1 VFKVGDTVVVTN
13 SGKEYNIT
21 KDGSIGIVISFTRI
35 NTTVAFK
42 TIQVTP
48 NLVRD
53 ANEDETFTIDT
64 NLLRLTTPYVE
75 LTQVEKVCAKIKQME
90 ERRKAA

>member
-1 VFKVGDTVVVTN
+1 MFNVGDTVVVTN

-35 NTTVAFK
+35 NTRVAFK

-53 ANEDETFTIDT
+53 ADETDIFTIDT
-64 NLLRLTTPYVE
+64 NHLKLAEPYIE
-75 LTQVEKVCAKIKQME
+75 LTQIEKVCAKIKQME